1 LKAGNPLFTKSVHT
15 APMIRFFRSD
25 SNENFKARSL
35 ERDAESD
42 SSAVGLVAGA
52 INTALEKAVAEREGL
67 KRRLDDVTARAAIVG
82 GNDTDDYLTRSPEQ
96 AEMLRSSDAEIK
108 RGHERLSK
116 IEENIAHFRFL
127 RTALRS
133 RFPDGSGA

>member
-1 LKAGNPLFTKSVHT
+1 
-15 APMIRFFRSD
+15 MIRFFRSN

-42 SSAVGLVAGA
+42 RSAVELVAGA
-52 INTALEKAVAEREGL
+52 INTVLEKAAVEREGL

-127 RTALRS
+127 KTALRS